1 MNSIATEILFIL
13 LLIIA
18 NGLFAM
24 SEIAIVSARKLR
36 LQQRAEEGDTGART
50 ALDLA
55 NAPSH
60 FLSAVQIGITL
71 IGILAGA
78 FSGATLAER
87 LATELNRIQFI
98 APHSEWI
105 AIVIVAAIITYLS
118 LVIGE
123 LAPKRIALNNPEQIA
138 STVAPLMRGL
148 SRVTSPLV
156 HLVNLST
163 DGLLRILGVRKSSE
177 PLVTEDE
184 VKLMIEQ
191 GTQLG
196 VFEPTEQAM
205 VERVFRLD
213 DRQVNALMTPR
224 PEIIWLDLADA
235 REVNLQ
241 KITASGHSRFPVAQ
255 DSLDNVLGIVQAKDL
270 LAQSLSGQPMDLKA
284 ILQPAL
290 FVPEGMSALE
300 LLEQFKERR
309 SHSALVIDEY
319 GGIQGLVTINNIME
333 SIVGDIPLTDKQTA
347 PEVTQRPDGS
357 WLIDGK
363 LPIDEFKEL
372 VGVGQLPD
380 EERYQTIGGLVM
392 TFLGRIPVAGDSF
405 ETSDLRFEVV
415 DMDERRVD
423 KVLVIPASK

>member
-1 MNSIATEILFIL
+1 MNSIAIEILFIL

-55 NAPSH
+55 SAPSH

-87 LATELNRIQFI
+87 LATELNSIQFI
-98 APHSEWI
+98 APYSEGI
-105 AIVIVAAIITYLS
+105 AIATVAAVITYLS

-123 LAPKRIALNNPEQIA
+123 LTPKRLALNNPEQIA

-148 SRVTSPLV
+148 ARVTSPLV
-156 HLVNLST
+156 HLLNLST
-163 DGLLRILGVRKSSE
+163 DALLRILGARKSSE

-184 VKLMIEQ
+184 VRLMIEQ
-191 GTQLG
+191 GTQVG
-196 VFEPTEQAM
+196 VFELTEQEM

-213 DRQVNALMTPR
+213 DRKVNALMTPR
-224 PEIIWLDLADA
+224 PEIIWLDLTDSH
-235 REVNLQ
+235 EVNLQ
-241 KITASGHSRFPVAQ
+241 KITTSGHSRFPVAQ
-255 DSLDNVLGIVQAKDL
+255 DNLDNVLGMVLAKDL
-270 LAQSLSGQPMDLKA
+270 LAQSLKGQPIDLKT

-290 FVPEGMSALE
+290 FVPVGMSALE
-300 LLEQFKERR
+300 LLERFKESR
-309 SHSALVIDEY
+309 SHTALVIDEY

-333 SIVGDIPLTDKQTA
+333 SIVGDIPLTDKQA
-347 PEVTQRPDGS
+347 ASEVTQRPDGS

-372 VGVGQLPD
+372 VEIEKLPD
-380 EERYQTIGGLVM
+380 EERYQTLGGLVM
-392 TFLGRIPVAGDSF
+392 ASLGRIPVAGDSV
-405 ETSDLRFEVV
+405 EVSGLRLEVV

-423 KVLVIPASK
+423 KVLVIPAAK